1 MNYQIIHAKN
11 EHTPKQWKQSN
22 SLPNLRVP
30 RKGNVI
36 KAKKKKK
43 VTILSPKKSSK
54 IIQIQPFD
62 LGEMGF

>member
-30 RKGNVI
+30 RKGNVV
-36 KAKKKKK
+36 KATKKKSNNFVSKK
-43 VTILSPKKSSK
+43 VQQNNPNTTI
-54 IIQIQPFD
+54 
-62 LGEMGF
+62 

>member
-22 SLPNLRVP
+22 SSPNLRVP
-30 RKGNVI
+30 RKGNAI

>member
-36 KAKKKKK
+36 KAKKKK
-43 VTILSPKKSSK
+43 VTILTPKKSSK

>member
-43 VTILSPKKSSK
+43 SNNFVSKKVQQNNPNTTI
-54 IIQIQPFD
+54 
-62 LGEMGF
+62 